1 MIEQSVNNV
10 IEPTIEEPKIIIPM
24 VGMKLNKKV
33 IITLVAVLFLVAL
46 YFNKQ
51 LRAFFTA

>member
-1 MIEQSVNNV
+1 MVEQDVNSV
-10 IEPTIEEPKIIIPM
+10 IEPATEEPKIIIPV